1 MTKWKDIMK
10 TVISNRKIKLLI
22 ASTIDYCVPDV
33 KGGAFATRVF
43 NIVKCNE
50 IKDKLDITVLSLYDE
65 KAEEESRKY
74 SKSKFIYIKADLKK
88 EEHFR
93 NSHLIKLLN
102 QISFKV
108 FHRILIPAP
117 RIRAAYRKIKREEFD
132 YIFGAGG
139 DPSEYGWFTRKV
151 GREKMLFNVG
161 GHLKGGKV
169 ATATFGN
176 FICCSD
182 YIKNYMF
189 RDIEK
194 CNIITILNRV
204 DTKKFMQELPLDE
217 KFRLQKQLGLL
228 NKTVILFMGRIALEK
243 GVEQLIDAFAKM
255 KYKDDCVLLLAGA
268 ANFGNGGKTKF
279 EGEIQ
284 EKVKLIGGNI
294 KLLGFIHHNELW
306 KYMKMSDMAVLPSMW
321 EEPAGNV
328 VPECMAAGL
337 PLIITNSGGMIEY
350 VDKETAIIVEKE
362 KNTAEKLQEA
372 MEYLYENPDIRTKMG
387 NAAQRKSKEFDFMI
401 YYDMLY
407 GELCRLQNK

>member
-1 MTKWKDIMK
+1 MK
-10 TVISNRKIKLLI
+10 TAIYKRKIKLLI

-65 KAEEESRKY
+65 KAEEESRQY
-74 SKSKFIYIKADLKK
+74 TKSKFVYVKTDTKK

-93 NSHLIKLLN
+93 KSYLITLLN
-102 QISFKV
+102 NISFKI
-108 FHRILIPAP
+108 FHLILIPAP
-117 RIRAAYRKIKREEFD
+117 RIRAAYQKIKGEEFD

-151 GREKMLFNVG
+151 GRERMLFNVG
-161 GHLKGGKV
+161 GHLEGGKV

-182 YIKNYMF
+182 YIKNYMHG
-189 RDIEK
+189 DIEK
-194 CNIITILNRV
+194 CNTITILNRI
-204 DTKKFMQELPLDE
+204 DTKKFMQILSPDE
-217 KFRLQKQLGLL
+217 KIRMQKQFKLF
-228 NKTVILFMGRIALEK
+228 NKTIILFIGRIAPEK
-243 GVEQLIDAFAKM
+243 GVKQLIDAFAKM
-255 KYKDDCVLLLAGA
+255 KYREDCVLLLAGA
-268 ANFGNGGKTKF
+268 ASFGNGGKTEF
-279 EGEIQ
+279 ERGIQ
-284 EKVKLIGGNI
+284 KKVELIGGNI

-306 KYMKMSDMAVLPSMW
+306 KYMKISDMAVLPSMW

-362 KNTAEKLQEA
+362 KKMTEKLREA

-387 NAAQRKSKEFDFMI
+387 NAAQIKSKEFDIMI
-401 YYDMLY
+401 YYEMLY
-407 GELCRLQNK
+407 EELCRLQENKEVV

>member
-1 MTKWKDIMK
+1 MK
-10 TVISNRKIKLLI
+10 TVASNRKMKLLI
-22 ASTIDYCVPDV
+22 ASTIDYCVPDI
-33 KGGAFATRVF
+33 KGGAFATHAY

-50 IKDKLDITVLSLYDE
+50 IKDKFDITVLSLYDE
-65 KAEEESRKY
+65 KAEEESRQY
-74 SKSKFIYIKADLKK
+74 SKSKFVYVKADTKK
-88 EEHFR
+88 EERFR
-93 NSHLIKLLN
+93 KSYLMKLLN
-102 QISFKV
+102 KISFKI
-108 FHRILIPAP
+108 FHLILIPPP
-117 RIRAAYRKIKREEFD
+117 RIRAAYRRIRGEEFD

-169 ATATFGN
+169 AATTFGN

-189 RDIEK
+189 KDVEK
-194 CNIITILNRV
+194 CKIITILNRV
-204 DTKKFMQELPLDE
+204 DTKKFMQKLPLDE

-228 NKTVILFMGRIALEK
+228 NKTVILFMGRIAPEK

-407 GELCRLQNK
+407 EELCRLQNK